1 MKKTQKS
8 FKLQLSCAFSP
19 SPQSTPPMMTE
30 TTELDVE
37 DDGES
42 STAVMGSYGAAVL
55 PIYDAAA
62 EILVLWATNQPS
74 LRKHNYFVRQSS
86 HSLSID
92 SCGHFLSI
100 LQSPSSMGTP
110 GVTGAVMW
118 DSGVVLAKFME
129 HAADSKRLLLMGKNV
144 VELGSGCGLVGCV
157 AALLGAN
164 VILTDLHDRL
174 KLLKKN
180 VDANVGVL
188 GNARGS
194 ARVMELTWGDAL
206 GTEFVKP
213 LPDFVVGSDVIY
225 SEDAVIDLLHTL
237 RQLSASHTTIFLA
250 GELRNDAVLECF
262 LEEALQEFQVG
273 HIDQTQWNPEYRS
286 NRVVLFVLVK
296 KSNKEIC

>member
-1 MKKTQKS
+1 
-8 FKLQLSCAFSP
+8 
-19 SPQSTPPMMTE
+19 MMTRI
-30 TTELDVE
+30 TELDIE
-37 DDGES
+37 DDEEN
-42 STAVMGSYGAAVL
+42 STAMMGSYGA
-55 PIYDAAA
+55 PIQLVYDAAA

-74 LRKHNYFVRQSS
+74 LRTHNSFVRQSS
-86 HSLSID
+86 QSLSLD
-92 SCGHFLSI
+92 SCGHLLSI

-118 DSGVVLAKFME
+118 DSGVVLAKFIE
-129 HAADSKRLLLMGKNV
+129 HAVDTKRLLLMGKNV

-194 ARVMELTWGDAL
+194 ARVLELTWGDYL
-206 GTEFVKP
+206 DTEFFET

-225 SEDAVIDLLHTL
+225 SEDAATDLLHTL
-237 RQLSASHTTIFLA
+237 IQLSGSHTTILLA

-262 LEEALQEFQVG
+262 LEAALQEFQIG
-273 HIDQTQWNPEYRS
+273 RIDQTQWHPEYQSQRL
-286 NRVVLFVLVK
+286 VLFVLVK
-296 KSNKEIC
+296 KSNKEI